1 MVYRESRFVCKKS
14 HEFKSWAWS
23 NVQSIPCK
31 TKGCRLK
38 AVRALGGAT
47 RFAQNSQPFVYYENP
62 KTGKLW
68 IAATNGDVRRP
79 RGYSVKREV
88 RTMRDYDRF
97 RRSQNERSAAESE
110 IDRELERQFNS
121 AFGAI
126 GRENLQ
132 RMMSSLS
139 PAGRELARAAIER
152 SYQDQTRAASTEHYI
167 SGIEND
173 RSERQPWNDASTGYR
188 RRD

>member
-1 MVYRESRFVCKKS
+1 MI
-14 HEFKSWAWS
+14 FKERTFICRADHVSKHWAWDS
-23 NVQSIPCK
+23 EQAIRCQKGGCK
-31 TKGCRLK
+31 RK
-38 AVRALGGAT
+38 ALRALGGAT

-68 IAATNGDVRRP
+68 IAATNSDVRRP

-88 RTMRDYDRF
+88 RTMRDYERF

-132 RMMSSLS
+132 QMMSSLS

-152 SYQDQTRAASTEHYI
+152 SYQDQTRAASTDCQL
-167 SGIEND
+167 SGIELD
-173 RSERQPWNDASTGYR
+173 RSNRQSYHDQSTDWK